1 MAARSSILAWRIP
14 WTVESMGSQRVGL
27 SNFHF
32 HFPPGEPSGYLHL
45 CLYLYAV
52 IYVSISLFLPV
63 FLYVDINE
71 KEAQY
76 KAQK

>member
-1 MAARSSILAWRIP
+1 
-14 WTVESMGSQRVGL
+14 MGSQRVGL

-32 HFPPGEPSGYLHL
+32 HFPPGKPSGYLHL

-52 IYVSISLFLPV
+52 IYVSISLFVPV

-76 KAQK
+76 KAQKWSEVKLLSHVRLFATP